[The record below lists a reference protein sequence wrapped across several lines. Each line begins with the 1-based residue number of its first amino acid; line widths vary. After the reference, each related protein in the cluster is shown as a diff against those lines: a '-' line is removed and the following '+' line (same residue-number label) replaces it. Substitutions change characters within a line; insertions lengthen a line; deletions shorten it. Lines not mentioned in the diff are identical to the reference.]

1 MKNSQEHLHTL
12 VDLILAH
19 VKAHGSIDIGPYEAI
34 WSHEEIAASN
44 PSPQEWPA
52 GRSDWQDAGSF
63 WISLESENIPIEAGD
78 YNTLIPILSKAD
90 LLWAVEGGQMLIL
103 RFLIASGMGINQG
116 DTNGD
121 TPLFFAVC
129 GQDEEVVQWLLEN
142 GADPNVVDRTGRPLL
157 HVAADGGALDV
168 AKLLICAGADPSA
181 TDRSCQTAKDVAE
194 GRGHDALAQMLARA
208 IAKRQS
214 YELHEHTMPA
224 KRSADRQDSS
234 PLRRL

>member
-1 MKNSQEHLHTL
+1 MKNSQEHLHAL

-19 VKAHGSIDIGPYEAI
+19 VKAHGSIDVGPYEAI
-34 WSHEEIAASN
+34 WSREEIAASN
-44 PSPQEWPA
+44 PSPHEWPA

-63 WISLESENIPIEAGD
+63 WISLERENIPVEAGD

-103 RFLIASGMGINQG
+103 RFLVASGVDVNQV
-116 DTNGD
+116 DANGD

-129 GQDEEVVQWLLEN
+129 GQDEEVIQWLLEN
-142 GADPNVVDRTGRPLL
+142 GAEPNVVDRAGRTVL
-157 HVAADGGALDV
+157 HVAAEGGDLGV
-168 AKLLICAGADPSA
+168 ATLLISAGADPA
-181 TDRSCQTAKDVAE
+181 ITDTSGRTAGDIAKTC
-194 GRGHDALAQMLARA
+194 GHDGVAQLLGRT

-214 YELHEHTMPA
+214 RALHEHTMQAPGF
-224 KRSADRQDSS
+224 ADRQGSS